1 MNKFEFENNQISNPL
16 LMEIND
22 RTYTCYPESN
32 CVKLACSHFSEEI
45 DKLQTKVNDKD
56 LTQESLSEIMKD
68 TYKLISET
76 VDEVLG
82 AGSYHEI
89 FALRDADFSEHQK
102 LICFLFDE
110 LKHYYEHSEDEAD
123 EHIN

>member
-1 MNKFEFENNQISNPL
+1 MNKFEFENNQASNPL
-16 LMEIND
+16 LMEING
-22 RTYTCYPESN
+22 RTYACCPESN

-45 DKLQTKVNDKD
+45 ATLQAKVNDKN
-56 LTQESLSEIMKD
+56 LSQESLSEIMND

-82 AGSYHEI
+82 VGSYHEI

-110 LKHYYEHSEDEAD
+110 LRRYYEHTEDEAD
-123 EHIN
+123 EHID